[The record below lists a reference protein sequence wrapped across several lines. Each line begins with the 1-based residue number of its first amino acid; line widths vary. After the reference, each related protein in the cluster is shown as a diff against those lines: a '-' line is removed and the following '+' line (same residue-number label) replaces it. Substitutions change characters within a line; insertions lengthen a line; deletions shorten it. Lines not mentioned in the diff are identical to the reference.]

1 MKIDTDPKKIDDLLS
16 RGTEDIIDKEHL
28 RNALLSGKQLRI
40 KLGIDPTGPKIHLG
54 RATILFKLRDFQKL
68 GHQIVLIIGNFT
80 ALVGDA
86 SDKDS
91 RRPVVTQEKIEENLK
106 DYLSQIGK
114 ILDLDK
120 IEMHYNKEWFGEMKL
135 EEILKISM
143 NFTAQQMIQRRN
155 FKERW
160 EEGKEIGIHEL
171 LYPMLQGYDST
182 VIKSDVEIGGFDQ
195 LFNLKTGRDLQRIY
209 GQEPQ
214 DVMTF
219 KMIYGLDG
227 RKMSTSWG
235 NVINILDEPN
245 DMFGKLMSL
254 RDELIMDYFTCCTRL
269 PMDEVNGYKKQLE
282 NKEVNPKEIKKT
294 LAKAVI
300 ENFHPSEIADNAEK
314 EWENQFEEKE
324 LPTEI
329 EEIII
334 SEKEMNILDLLI
346 KLGLFKSKGE
356 ARRVVEQGGVKII
369 RGDVVENKNDWQE
382 IIKIEQGMIIQS
394 GKRYF
399 KKII

>member
-1 MKIDTDPKKIDDLLS
+1 MKIDTDPKKIDELLS
-16 RGTEDIIDKEHL
+16 RGTEDIIDKDHL

-40 KLGIDPTGPKIHLG
+40 KFGIDPTGPKIHLG
-54 RATILFKLRDFQKL
+54 RATVLFKLRDFQKL
-68 GHQIVLIIGNFT
+68 GHKIVLIIGNFT

-91 RRPVVTQEKIEENLK
+91 RRPVISQEKIEENLK

-114 ILDLDK
+114 ILKLDE

-143 NFTAQQMIQRRN
+143 DFTAQQMIQRRN

-160 EEGKEIGIHEL
+160 EEGKEIGLHEL
-171 LYPMLQGYDST
+171 LYPILQGYDS
-182 VIKSDVEIGGFDQ
+182 VKIKSDVELGGFDQ
-195 LFNLKTGRDLQRIY
+195 LFNLKAGRDLQRMY
-209 GQEPQ
+209 NQEPQ

-245 DMFGKLMSL
+245 DMFGKLMAL

-269 PMDEVNGYKKQLE
+269 PMEEINGYQKQL
-282 NKEVNPKEIKKT
+282 NSKEVNPKEIKKI
-294 LAKAVI
+294 LAKAII
-300 ENFHPSEIADNAEK
+300 ENFHPKEVAEGAEK
-314 EWENQFEEKE
+314 EWESQFEEKE
-324 LPTEI
+324 LPEKI
-329 EEIII
+329 EEIVITDTEI
-334 SEKEMNILDLLI
+334 NILELLI
-346 KLGLFKSKGE
+346 KAGLFKSKGE
-356 ARRVVEQGGVKII
+356 ARRVIEQGGIKII
-369 RGDVVENKNDWQE
+369 NNGNTEIKTDWQE
-382 IIKIEQGMIIQS
+382 SVKVEKGMIIQS
-394 GKRYF
+394 GKRFF